1 MTDKVKE
8 YKKHNSFVNFK
19 TSQDKD
25 TVNFNNFIGEILD
38 EKNYEENLNASQKK
52 IIQNIKRDLEL
63 DKPDDSKTFKITP
76 HVKEEI
82 LKIEKQKIINYLIH
96 RYRYEIFP
104 QLNIIDDYPPYLQ
117 IEPSSICNY
126 RCVFCFETD
135 KTFTNKKNGFMGTMD
150 VNLFKTIIDQA
161 ENNIEFISIASRGEP
176 LVNKNID
183 KMLEY
188 TEGKF
193 LNLKLNTNASLLNEK
208 FIHAILSGGVK
219 TIVFSADAAE
229 EKLYSRLRVNGE
241 LKKVVKNIELFND
254 IRQKS
259 YPKSKIISRV
269 SGVKFNDEQNIDTM
283 ENFWKKMVDQVAFVD
298 YNPWENIYDKDP
310 SNISKPCSDLWR
322 RMFIWWDGK
331 VNPCDSDYKSKLL
344 IGNIKENNISELW
357 KSKNYEEY
365 RSLHISNNRK
375 NLYPCNNC
383 IVT

>member
-1 MTDKVKE
+1 MSKKIRE
-8 YKKHNSFVNFK
+8 YKKHNSFINFK
-19 TSQDKD
+19 TSQESENSNFKKYLEQILIDKD
-25 TVNFNNFIGEILD
+25 LKLNFTLEERNII
-38 EKNYEENLNASQKK
+38 EKIKNDFKIENPK
-52 IIQNIKRDLEL
+52 E
-63 DKPDDSKTFKITP
+63 DKVFKITP
-76 HVKEEI
+76 HVREEI
-82 LKIEKQKIINYLIH
+82 LKIEKKDVPKYLIH

-104 QLNIIDDYPPYLQ
+104 LKNIVDDYPPYLQ

-150 VNLFKTIIDQA
+150 IDLFKTIIDQA

-219 TIVFSADAAE
+219 TVVFSADAAE
-229 EKLYSRLRVNGE
+229 EKLYAKLRVNGE

-269 SGVKFNDEQNIDTM
+269 SGVKFNDEQSIDTM
-283 ENFWKKMVDQVAFVD
+283 ESFWKKMVDQVAFVD

-310 SNISKPCSDLWR
+310 SDISKPCSDLWR

-331 VNPCDSDYKSKLL
+331 VNPCDSDYKSKLVV
-344 IGNIKENNISELW
+344 GNINDNNISELW
-357 KSKNYEEY
+357 KSDKYREY
-365 RSLHISNNRK
+365 RRLHISNSRK
-375 NLYPCNNC
+375 NLHPCNNC